1 MNFRMNTRKCDRC
14 CKTTISEEFD
24 NHDCSI
30 VTWNV
35 QEIGITS
42 YFEAEIDENRDQ
54 VLIAQGLNGI
64 LYRLVKCSHNPPHPE
79 TRPTIFDKENILR
92 RLYRASKQYCYKV
105 LVPYH
110 TVW

>member
-1 MNFRMNTRKCDRC
+1 MSSNTKTCGRC
-14 CKTTISEEFD
+14 HKTTISEEFD
-24 NHDCSI
+24 NHDCFI
-30 VTWNV
+30 ATWKV
-35 QEIGITS
+35 QEIGITQW
-42 YFEAEIDENRDQ
+42 FKGQQDENGDQ
-54 VLIAQGLNGI
+54 VLIAHGLNGI
-64 LYRLVKCSHNPPHPE
+64 LYRFVECAHNPPHPE